1 MSADSGSSSEANEWC
16 QDKLGSGATV
26 SSLSCDNYASSW
38 IASDTSGSYPYP
50 SWDSVEQACSSSAS
64 EFSYYAPFCCTG
76 GPSACDD
83 SDDPGSYAC
92 FGDCAKNN
100 DNFCELTEFGTSC
113 SEDCS
118 AIDKKYLCDECGYT
132 SGQTMQLK
140 PLCSEYYPGVGP
152 GSCFDEDSTVKM
164 LNEVTRKVSTVHL
177 RDLKVGQKVLAVD
190 HRTRKETFSTV
201 AALPHS
207 LSQNDFIEV
216 TASQKTARG
225 EHETLSLL
233 ATEHH
238 TFPLCDT
245 GFRKEVAAMHL
256 KPGHCL
262 LTENGGKSA
271 VTSVKRVPAK
281 EGGSTYTVV
290 LEGQDDLLVVGGLV
304 THAKPSYAAKKN
316 IAPADAKKLNKKSKA
331 MLKNI
336 HFGEVS
342 THNTFKKI
350 TAKKTAKSNSE

>member
-1 MSADSGSSSEANEWC
+1 
-16 QDKLGSGATV
+16 
-26 SSLSCDNYASSW
+26 
-38 IASDTSGSYPYP
+38 
-50 SWDSVEQACSSSAS
+50 
-64 EFSYYAPFCCTG
+64 
-76 GPSACDD
+76 
-83 SDDPGSYAC
+83 
-92 FGDCAKNN
+92 
-100 DNFCELTEFGTSC
+100 
-113 SEDCS
+113 
-118 AIDKKYLCDECGYT
+118 
-132 SGQTMQLK
+132 
-140 PLCSEYYPGVGP
+140 
-152 GSCFDEDSTVKM
+152 M
-164 LNEVTRKVSTVHL
+164 LNEVTNKDSTVRL

-216 TASQKTARG
+216 TASRKTAHG
-225 EHETLSLL
+225 KHETLSLL

-256 KPGHCL
+256 KPGQCL
-262 LTENGGKSA
+262 LTENGKKSA

-316 IAPADAKKLNKKSKA
+316 IAPTNAKKLNKAVLKSSHNSKA
-331 MLKNI
+331 TAHNALKKLEAAN
-336 HFGEVS
+336 G
-342 THNTFKKI
+342 
-350 TAKKTAKSNSE
+350 AAKSNSK

>member
-316 IAPADAKKLNKKSKA
+316 IAPADAKKLNKAVRKSF
-331 MLKNI
+331 
-336 HFGEVS
+336 H
-342 THNTFKKI
+342 
-350 TAKKTAKSNSE
+350 NSEATAHNALKKLEAAN